1 MNADKIAAVAG
12 TLGLVHGG
20 FGHTEDAHETKL
32 GAMASR
38 QDKRA
43 ASAPAWASLGAIAIG
58 NVRRLLRV
66 GKH

>member
-38 QDKRA
+38 QDKVEP
-43 ASAPAWASLGAIAIG
+43 SAPMWASLRAIAIG
-58 NVRRLLRV
+58 NMKRLLHV